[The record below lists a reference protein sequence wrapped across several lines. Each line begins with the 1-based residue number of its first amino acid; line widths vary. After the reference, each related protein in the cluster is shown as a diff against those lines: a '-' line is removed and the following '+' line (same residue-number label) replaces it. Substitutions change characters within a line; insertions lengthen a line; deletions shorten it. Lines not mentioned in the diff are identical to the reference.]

1 MCPSPVASARR
12 TFPALSR
19 HFVRLLRKLPTSHE
33 LILMCTT
40 IGLFKFPPSE
50 AEAKVVYKCPTQ
62 ALELIF
68 SFLVKSKISTSM
80 TVTFLWTLFSELSAH
95 RCDFFLKTP
104 SYSKTKH
111 VYSAGKTCRFRF
123 KFPTKVEI
131 LFPGTGDGQIPVSF
145 PGRAL
150 IGAWY
155 MVNGFLKTSSHT
167 LISWTFNLC
176 LPFPAGLRS
185 LFKFFFSTALWQ
197 LKKLPTFWWKR
208 KHGWNVNT
216 LDMFDVWFSIFLNS
230 LCDSLDTIVDREI
243 ENGIK
248 L

>member
-104 SYSKTKH
+104 SYWKTKH
-111 VYSAGKTCRFRF
+111 VYSAGKTCRLRF

-167 LISWTFNLC
+167 LISWTMR
-176 LPFPAGLRS
+176 G
-185 LFKFFFSTALWQ
+185 
-197 LKKLPTFWWKR
+197 R
-208 KHGWNVNT
+208 KSSV
-216 LDMFDVWFSIFLNS
+216 L
-230 LCDSLDTIVDREI
+230 
-243 ENGIK
+243 
-248 L
+248 

>member
-1 MCPSPVASARR
+1 
-12 TFPALSR
+12 
-19 HFVRLLRKLPTSHE
+19 
-33 LILMCTT
+33 MCTT
-40 IGLFKFPPSE
+40 IGLFKFPPPE
-50 AEAKVVYKCPTQ
+50 AEAK

-68 SFLVKSKISTSM
+68 SFLVESKISTSV